1 MLIRDSDI
9 KRDDDE
15 EEGNDD
21 DDDDE
26 DASFL
31 SRPLFFIFFENF
43 FPLFSLAFSPLS
55 VDYLLLRFCPSLPVF
70 YTFLQIPLPT
80 PLTCLKKEHKLLPS
94 SSSSSSK
101 AESRTFSLSLPLLF
115 LFLSA

>member
-1 MLIRDSDI
+1 MMLIRDSDI

-43 FPLFSLAFSPLS
+43 FPVFSLWPFLHSP
-55 VDYLLLRFCPSLPVF
+55 VDLLLRFCPSLPVF
-70 YTFLQIPLPT
+70 YTFLQIPL
-80 PLTCLKKEHKLLPS
+80 LWHR
-94 SSSSSSK
+94 
-101 AESRTFSLSLPLLF
+101 SR
-115 LFLSA
+115 A